1 MQRPSQPNRGPGA
14 QAPRGGRKGKRGK
27 PQVVLTTASTPLPQV
42 ERRMAQ
48 LAEEGGAT
56 AAAAK
61 PVTGLLILLRGL
73 PGAGKTK
80 LAG

>member
-1 MQRPSQPNRGPGA
+1 MQRPSQPNRGPGP

-56 AAAAK
+56 TAAK
-61 PVTGLLILLRGL
+61 PVVGLLILLRGL